1 MGLAELKGLCKALKE
16 KCKVKLAHRIF
27 IFNPCS
33 DSRFVDSFFSI
44 RLCWWPCG
52 VPQQFLQNCDSLHV

>member
-1 MGLAELKGLCKALKE
+1 MGASGVERIVQSSE
-16 KCKVKLAHRIF
+16 RKLAHRIF
-27 IFNPCS
+27 IFNSCS
-33 DSRFVDSFFSI
+33 DSRFVDLFSSI